1 MRKVNIIIWKIC
13 LCFFILVVNGNL
25 PKKIFGGEDTSIVKY
40 PYHVSVQYH
49 NYHFCNGA
57 IISQYHIL
65 TAANCVMADR
75 YVVYAN
81 IQVLSKTDQLKPSYN
96 DLRKIYQVAYV
107 IFHEGYDPYNN
118 WINDIAI
125 LKLSSEI
132 NFSVLS
138 KAVSMPTKT
147 PSNTVRV
154 TGWGINPVTGIMTNE
169 LQRLFVETMA
179 SSNCVKKFRDHT
191 FLRASQHCL
200 ITKQNSQLTQGN
212 GGCPVMAG
220 QRIIGIVSFIPYY
233 KKDPV
238 IFTYVYSYVKWIE
251 EMKRKI

>member
-1 MRKVNIIIWKIC
+1 MTIDLCRLTTPANENQCPTRPDTKNI
-13 LCFFILVVNGNL
+13 VVNGNL

-81 IQVLSKTDQLKPSYN
+81 IQVLT
-96 DLRKIYQVAYV
+96 
-107 IFHEGYDPYNN
+107 
-118 WINDIAI
+118 I